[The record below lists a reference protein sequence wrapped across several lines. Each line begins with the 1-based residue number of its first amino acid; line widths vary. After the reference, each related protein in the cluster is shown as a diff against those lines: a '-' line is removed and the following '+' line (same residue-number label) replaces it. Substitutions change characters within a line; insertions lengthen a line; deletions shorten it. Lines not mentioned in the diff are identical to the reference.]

1 MDDGQAQVVSF
12 EGYMCWIDYFRGI
25 LFCDVLDEDHE
36 LRYVEL
42 PVAPP
47 DGNLHHPEFG
57 RLHPFVTRS
66 VCVTDGGTMK
76 FVNVARADVE
86 IASKRRPG
94 SGFTMTA
101 WSLVTPLNS
110 ERLGWA
116 MDGAIEADKLWMHDS
131 YAKLGLPLLSPEF
144 PFVSLREPDV
154 VYAVLRER
162 HYDGGK
168 TWVLVIDMRSKALR
182 SAIPY
187 NEVEDFDHGE
197 DDDVEINEMASCNIY
212 NNSPVLPSLFS
223 MYLNTSTTT

>member
-168 TWVLVIDMRSKALR
+168 TWVLVIHMRSKVVFGCLAKFLTR
-182 SAIPY
+182 L
-187 NEVEDFDHGE
+187 V
-197 DDDVEINEMASCNIY
+197 
-212 NNSPVLPSLFS
+212 
-223 MYLNTSTTT
+223 